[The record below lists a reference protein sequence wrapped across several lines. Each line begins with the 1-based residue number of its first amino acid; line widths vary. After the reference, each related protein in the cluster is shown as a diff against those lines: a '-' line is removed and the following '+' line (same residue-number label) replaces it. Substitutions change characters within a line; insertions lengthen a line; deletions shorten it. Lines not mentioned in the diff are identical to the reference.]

1 MPTANISRIEQAR
14 DFIGLLKSMQHQKVD
29 ADLTITSAYR
39 QGLLHVR
46 EGSILSAHSGIL
58 HGNGA
63 VLTLAQMEHSQ
74 IEITPATGLV
84 PRTVYIT
91 LEQLE
96 RFVAAQTVQ
105 SPQGEHCDEERL
117 LQEAIDLFFRFEYK
131 QAIERL
137 VTILRQN
144 RFFYPAWLWQS
155 RFLTRQDYIAKALD
169 EAYRWGNHDQDV
181 WREGR
186 KLRPHL
192 LEGDASVKRCLF
204 CWSILTKPA
213 FCNHCHAHLA
223 ITGHPLSPNLKP
235 EDIKFALSHFSRAL
249 QLDKSNSRVAFT
261 LALGCFNLGEYQ
273 RALDYLRLAAKLSP
287 QTPHYAN
294 SLSLLMT
301 VVRSQTPSDTKS
313 STVAAGSGRDSRSI
327 LMVEDSITS
336 RKVLSMLFKRHGYHA
351 LEAASGAEAVEI
363 AKSNTPDIILLDVML
378 PDTNGHAL
386 LERLRCFD
394 HLGKVPVIML
404 TGRHDPK
411 DKMKGLQGGV
421 SEYLTK
427 PVNPQRLMEILQS
440 YLQPD
445 SSAMQARAIGQT
457 GKTSA
462 APPAGNAAVLPAPPA
477 QRPLQTGAGLP
488 SAAQAGK
495 NGGKSI
501 FVIEDSRTS
510 RKVLAM
516 LLGRNGYRI
525 HEASTGV
532 DALQLAHDIQPD
544 LVLLDVQL
552 PDTTGY
558 AILPQ
563 LKQIPHFA
571 QLPVIMLTGK
581 REAKDRMQGMLA
593 GTNEYLTKPF
603 DPQKLLSVIN
613 GYLQA

>member
-1 MPTANISRIEQAR
+1 MVTANISRIDQAR
-14 DFIGLLKSMQHQKVD
+14 DFIGLLKSLQQQKID
-29 ADLTITSAYR
+29 ADLTITSKYR

-46 EGSILSAHSGIL
+46 EGLILSAHSGIL

-63 VLTLAQMEHSQ
+63 VLTLAQMEHSL

-84 PRTVYIT
+84 PRTVYIS

-96 RFVAAQTVQ
+96 RFLSTKTVQ
-105 SPQGEHCDEERL
+105 SVHGKHCDEERL

-131 QAIERL
+131 QAVEKL
-137 VTILRQN
+137 VTILRHN

-155 RFLTRQDYIAKALD
+155 RILTRQDYIAKALD

-192 LEGDASVKRCLF
+192 SEGEAGVKRCYF
-204 CWSILTKPA
+204 CWSILTEPA
-213 FCNHCHAHLA
+213 FCEHCHAHLA
-223 ITGHPLSPNLKP
+223 ISGHILSTDLRV
-235 EDIKFALSHFSRAL
+235 EEIKFALSHFTRAL
-249 QLDKSNSRVAFT
+249 QLDKSNARIAFT
-261 LALGCFNLGEYQ
+261 LALGYFNLGEYQ
-273 RALDYLRLAAKLSP
+273 RALNYMRLAANLSP
-287 QTPHYAN
+287 QTPHYAK
-294 SLSLLMT
+294 SLTTLMA
-301 VVRSQTPSDTKS
+301 VARYQAAPDKESCPV
-313 STVAAGSGRDSRSI
+313 STNIRKGSRSI

-336 RKVLSMLFKRHGYHA
+336 RKVLSTLFNRHGYHT
-351 LEAASGAEAVEI
+351 LEAASGVEAVEI
-363 AKSNTPDIILLDVML
+363 AKKNRPDIILLDVML
-378 PDTNGHAL
+378 PDTNGHEL
-386 LERLRCFD
+386 LERLHALD
-394 HLGKVPVIML
+394 HLSKVPVIML
-404 TGRHDPK
+404 TGRHDAK

-427 PVNPQRLMEILQS
+427 PVSPQRLIEVIQS

-445 SSAMQARAIGQT
+445 GSAVDGRQIDQT
-457 GKTSA
+457 GTAST
-462 APPAGNAAVLPAPPA
+462 GLPASPVAVTPALPA
-477 QRPLQTGAGLP
+477 QRPVQTSSEPP
-488 SAAQAGK
+488 SAAQAIK

-525 HEASTGV
+525 HEASTGMA
-532 DALQLAHDIQPD
+532 ALQLAHDIKPD

-558 AILPQ
+558 TILPQ
-563 LKQIPHFA
+563 LKKLPHFA
-571 QLPVIMLTGK
+571 HLPVIMLTGK

-613 GYLQA
+613 GYLQV